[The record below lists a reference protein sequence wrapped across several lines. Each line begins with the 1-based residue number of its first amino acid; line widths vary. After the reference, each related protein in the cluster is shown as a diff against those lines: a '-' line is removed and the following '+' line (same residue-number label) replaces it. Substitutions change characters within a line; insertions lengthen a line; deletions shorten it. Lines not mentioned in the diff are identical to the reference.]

1 MHVQP
6 GKAAPRTADHIKGQA
21 SLYRKGV
28 FAHRLGNI
36 IAQYLRDLLGRFSG
50 QYVMPQCAQR
60 QRHPRAQ
67 FAIGYA
73 DKFKA
78 AAAQIADIA
87 IGKRIIAQY
96 AMARRCGLSIAVQ
109 HIDADAQSGGLIDQ
123 FLTVFRFTR
132 CGGGDH
138 AHAVDLHRA
147 GQRFKAGQ
155 GGQRLFH
162 RRFVNLAIAC
172 EARTQFYP
180 AFFIVNGQGRARRA
194 CIYHEPDSVGANI
207 NDGLTHRLHLCR
219 TRLKVGTFLSSA
231 SAPPRPESDAL
242 VMK

>member
-1 MHVQP
+1 MTVIVTDT
-6 GKAAPRTADHIKGQA
+6 GFAAEDWNAPFATLADLAAHKGA
-21 SLYRKGV
+21 VDMSNTDDPEALRPHLAELGLIRV
-28 FAHRLGNI
+28 AFPAFNDGRAFTIARRLRMMG
-36 IAQYLRDLLGRFSG
+36 YTGRL
-50 QYVMPQCAQR
+50 
-60 QRHPRAQ
+60 RAQ
-67 FAIGYA
+67 GHV
-73 DKFKA
+73 
-78 AAAQIADIA
+78 IAD
-87 IGKRIIAQY
+87 QY